1 MLLPSSSGLTFGLTH
16 LVAASWR
23 TRRWSCGESP
33 PVAGF
38 RPIRLLSWRVKW
50 SIELEPSRRQLW
62 SMGGRWPERSENA
75 GSRELDLQIN
85 CSTVGERNPTNVTSA
100 TMQLAPMHPMWGNT
114 WEHLLQ
120 ASALCTMLN
129 MQCTG
134 WQQRRAAW
142 KRFTDTRTEPG
153 PELRLISSCS
163 QVTIDDCNGVQNVL
177 LFCHLALNSLLESN
191 FEILHVVCSQLW
203 ILAFKIF
210 ADNSD
215 NCWRSA
221 YQRIACDPSKKY
233 MGLACSVQIV
243 QI

>member
-1 MLLPSSSGLTFGLTH
+1 MFFMLLPSSSGLTFGLTH

-23 TRRWSCGESP
+23 TRRWFCGESP
-33 PVAGF
+33 PVARF

-120 ASALCTMLN
+120 ASTLCTMLN
-129 MQCTG
+129 MHWLAAKESGVEEIYGHSNRAGSWTVSDQLLLPSNH
-134 WQQRRAAW
+134 WRLQRRP
-142 KRFTDTRTEPG
+142 KCPSFLPPG
-153 PELRLISSCS
+153 AQLSFGIELWNPSC
-163 QVTIDDCNGVQNVL
+163 CL
-177 LFCHLALNSLLESN
+177 LSTLDSGFQD
-191 FEILHVVCSQLW
+191 I
-203 ILAFKIF
+203 
-210 ADNSD
+210 
-215 NCWRSA
+215 CW
-221 YQRIACDPSKKY
+221 
-233 MGLACSVQIV
+233 
-243 QI
+243 